1 MKICF
6 FNYGHNGDVFSAK
19 GWIQY
24 LQKQLPDIQMHY
36 AHLEHPKV
44 MLDLNFDFF
53 DPSCVPEHI
62 RNTRIGVHDDVIYI
76 NTWVGMYVA
85 ELFAP
90 GQHHGTWYSFWQM
103 WNLIIRELQKLGLP
117 VTTSSD
123 PLDGVGVTNWTPYH
137 IAPAKEFAKIH
148 AGRGIHL
155 FGNGAVR
162 SGQSGLGD
170 LKFLLEEL
178 SRRFPDD
185 VFVATSK
192 FSTASQMI
200 FFTHDIFGLDNDIN
214 EIAYLSTR
222 CDTVVGKN
230 GGPFLFCHVRENVF
244 DASKT
249 FVGLTQRA
257 SDSYPWKT
265 TGYDFDFYHSASE
278 DERYL
283 VDKFTEIFR
292 NQKNKFKIF

>member
-1 MKICF
+1 
-6 FNYGHNGDVFSAK
+6 
-19 GWIQY
+19 
-24 LQKQLPDIQMHY
+24 
-36 AHLEHPKV
+36 
-44 MLDLNFDFF
+44 
-53 DPSCVPEHI
+53 
-62 RNTRIGVHDDVIYI
+62 
-76 NTWVGMYVA
+76 
-85 ELFAP
+85 
-90 GQHHGTWYSFWQM
+90 M
-103 WNLIIRELQKLGLP
+103 WNLIILELQKLGLP

-123 PLDGVGVTNWTPYH
+123 PLDGVAVTDWTPYH
-137 IAPAKEFAKIH
+137 IAPALEFVKLH

-162 SGQSGLGD
+162 SGQSGLSD

-214 EIAYLSTR
+214 EIAYLSTH

-283 VDKFTEIFR
+283 VDKFTEIIR
-292 NQKNKFKIF
+292 NRKNKFRIF